1 MSSKRHKQHCFIDDL
16 TCDYRSL
23 SKAAR
28 VEEYEEKLLKGE
40 EPDLKRL
47 LSGLKNGEKSELLEN
62 LKLSKLLV
70 NEGISRREAATQ
82 LANSRWLAR
91 QKESLLQQIDD
102 WATNLDENENA

>member
-1 MSSKRHKQHCFIDDL
+1 MSHKSNKHHCFIDDL

-28 VEEYEEKLLKGE
+28 VEEYEEKLLIGE
-40 EPDLKRL
+40 DPDLKRL
-47 LSGLKNGEKSELLEN
+47 LSGLKNGEKSDLLAN

-82 LANSRWLAR
+82 LSNSSWLAR
-91 QKESLLQQIDD
+91 QKESLLLQIEEL
-102 WATNLDENENA
+102 ATNLDENENE